1 MEENELEH
9 YDRIKAMMDK
19 MLSDLRKS
27 REMHDNLK
35 HKIDMARTDAGAELI
50 REVAWFP
57 EKSGES
63 LPGYHGL
70 HVNNGAREMCINVC
84 PLVLHCRAYA
94 IKHHEIF
101 GIWGGTTLLD
111 RKTIWSQQAKNE
123 SKSRKGI
130 PNRRH

>member
-1 MEENELEH
+1 MQDWEIDDDQMIAAADLADAVFENGQVPCQN
-9 YDRIKAMMDK
+9 DPD
-19 MLSDLRKS
+19 
-27 REMHDNLK
+27 
-35 HKIDMARTDAGAELI
+35 
-50 REVAWFP
+50 AWFP

-70 HVNNGAREMCINVC
+70 HVNNGAREMCINQC

-111 RKTIWSQQAKNE
+111 RKNIWSKQAKNA

-130 PNRRH
+130 PNRKH